1 VKPVT
6 TSVEVPNS
14 THQVYEFLDV
24 LGNHESFM
32 DHFMVDWQLSGPKR
46 GVGAKANVRVK
57 ATAEK
62 DWTDVEI
69 VEADAD
75 RRLVEQTI
83 GGPGASRR
91 TRGTYRLEALPDGG
105 TRITFVLEMLEMS
118 RGERLMGPLNRAY
131 VKRVNGKAMRR
142 LAERLSTLRPE
153 AGGER
158 NE

>member
-14 THQVYEFLDV
+14 TQQVYEFLEV
-24 LGNHESFM
+24 LGNHEAFM

-69 VEADAD
+69 IEADAG
-75 RRLVEQTI
+75 RRLVEQTL
-83 GGPGASRR
+83 GGSGAKRR
-91 TRGTYRLEALPDGG
+91 TRGTYLLEALPDGG
-105 TRITFVLEMLEMS
+105 TRITFELEMLEMPS
-118 RGERLMGPLNRAY
+118 GERLMGPLNRAY
-131 VKRVNGKAMRR
+131 VKRVNRKAMKRPAGC
-142 LAERLSTLRPE
+142 LAERT
-153 AGGER
+153 
-158 NE
+158 

>member
-14 THQVYEFLDV
+14 TNQVYEFLEV

-69 VEADAD
+69 IEADAG
-75 RRLVEQTI
+75 RRLVEETR
-83 GGPGASRR
+83 GGSGGKRR
-91 TRGTYRLEALPDGG
+91 TRGTYLLEALPDDGG
-105 TRITFVLEMLEMS
+105 TRISFELEMVEMP
-118 RGERLMGPLNRAY
+118 RGERLMGPINRAY
-131 VKRVNGKAMRR
+131 VKRVNRKAMKR
-142 LAERLSTLRPE
+142 LKERLTTLRD
-153 AGGER
+153 
-158 NE
+158 